1 MNMETNP
8 VNQTALGTQFG
19 RCGDMTGNQK
29 ALLPEVRFLVPVA
42 GGDLA
47 VFRYGPESGKPI
59 LVIHGITSSNR
70 TWQCLAGSLAPHG
83 YSLYAVDLR
92 GRGDSHSLPGPFG
105 MAIHARD
112 MVAAIEFFR
121 FLSVDVIGHSMGA
134 FVTVVLMGIVPNRI
148 SRAVLVDGG
157 LPFVL
162 PVDVTVEQFIPLVL
176 DPVLTRLSMTFESHQ
191 AYRKYWKSQAAFAK
205 GWTTVNDEYVD
216 YDLRG
221 EAPAMRP
228 STNPKAVEEDSLDL
242 FSDSIDTTLRN
253 LSREVMMLR
262 AVRGLQNEETPLYPD
277 AALNATLIKY
287 PKIKLVTVPDV
298 NHYDILLEQGGADT
312 CAELIYGVK

>member
-1 MNMETNP
+1 M
-8 VNQTALGTQFG
+8 AS
-19 RCGDMTGNQK
+19 NQK
-29 ALLPEVRFLVPVA
+29 ALLPETRFLVPVA

-47 VFRYGPESGKPI
+47 VFRYGPENGKPI

-70 TWQCLAGSLAPHG
+70 EWQCFAGSLVPLG

-105 MAIHARD
+105 MATHAQD
-112 MVAAIEFFR
+112 MVAVLDFFK
-121 FLSVDVIGHSMGA
+121 FFSIDVIGHSMGA
-134 FVTVVLMGIVPNRI
+134 FVIIALLGIAPNRV

-157 LPFVL
+157 IPLALPA
-162 PVDVTVEQFIPLVL
+162 DVTLEQFMPLFL
-176 DPVLTRLSMTFESHQ
+176 GPALARLAMTFESHQ
-191 AYRKYWKSQAAFAK
+191 AYREYWKAQAAFAK
-205 GWTTVNDEYVD
+205 GWTAMHDEYVD

-228 STNPKAVEEDSLDL
+228 STNPKAVEEDSPAL

-253 LSREVMMLR
+253 LDREVLMLR
-262 AVRGLQNEETPLYPD
+262 AVRGLQNEETPLYPEAAMN
-277 AALNATLIKY
+277 AALVNY

-298 NHYDILLEQGGADT
+298 NHYDILLEQGGADA
-312 CAELIYGVK
+312 CAKLIYGVEKKGDVPNFPRKA